1 MEQVLPGRTKLILDS
16 SGKGRRAIMTVDA
29 QSLKLLLP
37 ELNENASDVGPRV
50 FPKEER

>member
-1 MEQVLPGRTKLILDS
+1 VLPGRSKLILDS

-37 ELNENASDVGPRV
+37 ELNGTVQSPPQSV
-50 FPKEER
+50 FPREER